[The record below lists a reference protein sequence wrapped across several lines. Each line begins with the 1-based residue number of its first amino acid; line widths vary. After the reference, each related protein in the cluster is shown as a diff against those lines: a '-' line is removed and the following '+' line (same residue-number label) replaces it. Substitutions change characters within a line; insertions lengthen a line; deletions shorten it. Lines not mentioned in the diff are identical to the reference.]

1 MLRLLLVVAVLL
13 VFSPAQPAS
22 LPVPHGPPS
31 KLPQKRRRSSWPYW
45 LPRSPQGSRAC
56 FRTGP
61 TLFICLW
68 KQLPWDSNNSGP
80 ASLVS
85 TVTTRPTLAFSSSV
99 LHGRH
104 HNRGLAEV
112 LQTNDQLGETHTGGR
127 VQLVIGER
135 VAFEGLDGNHQQVGR
150 KGQPEGP
157 LLPQSPQTMTQS
169 HRGLT
174 CGSSPAQ
181 DAHRRGVCEG
191 GNPRCC
197 LPSPEP
203 WLHRP

>member
-1 MLRLLLVVAVLL
+1 MVLL
-13 VFSPAQPAS
+13 QSYLRSGGDPPGLIGSQVPLREAGPA
-22 LPVPHGPPS
+22 LELVPPS
-31 KLPQKRRRSSWPYW
+31 SSASGSSRPGTPTVVVRPRW
-45 LPRSPQGSRAC
+45 LA
-56 FRTGP
+56 
-61 TLFICLW
+61 
-68 KQLPWDSNNSGP
+68 QL
-80 ASLVS
+80 
-85 TVTTRPTLAFSSSV
+85 PTLAFSSSV

-104 HNRGLAEV
+104 RNRGLAEV
-112 LQTNDQLGETHTGGR
+112 LQANDQLGETHTGGR

-157 LLPQSPQTMTQS
+157 LLPQSPETMRQS
-169 HRGLT
+169 HSELT
-174 CGSSPAQ
+174 CGWSPAQ

-191 GNPRCC
+191 GNPWCC